1 MAHFA
6 EIGDD
11 NIVLR
16 VIVWNDDDV
25 RGNGGSYSTEV
36 EEHIGAKMGGTW
48 KQTSYTG
55 RTRKNYAGK
64 GYTWSS
70 ANDGFIEP
78 KGDWRN
84 SWTLNTDTCQWDP
97 PHPRPSNAN
106 LLTGVTWQDDDGATV
121 RQIHWVV
128 WNDGAGRWE
137 SKLYNED
144 GSLKSEHYWNNSSSQ
159 WEDK

>member
-36 EEHIGAKMGGTW
+36 EEHVGAKMGGTW

-78 KGDWRN
+78 KGDWRD

-97 PHPRPSNAN
+97 PHDSPSGDV
-106 LLTGVTWQDDDGATV
+106 LLTGVTWQDDDGATIKQEH
-121 RQIHWVV
+121 RFGMMALVV
-128 WNDGAGRWE
+128 GKVNFTMRVVF
-137 SKLYNED
+137 
-144 GSLKSEHYWNNSSSQ
+144 
-159 WEDK
+159 